1 MDSEV
6 EGASRAPRWTSG
18 DGDALGQALTF
29 VVIPALF
36 GLLGHWLDGI
46 AGTAPVFLVSL
57 VVVGVVSVFVT
68 VYYRYQARMAE
79 LDAGKPWNRSA
90 S

>member
-6 EGASRAPRWTSG
+6 AGASRAPRWTSG

-29 VVIPALF
+29 VLVPALF
-36 GLLGHWLDGI
+36 GLLGRWIDGV
-46 AGTAPVFLVSL
+46 AGTRPVFLVGM

-79 LDAGKPWNRSA
+79 LDAGKPWDRSA